1 LFIEVSRIASQSFVL
16 KPTNISIHRHRFKTV
31 LVRLLSHMSDIRIP
45 LSDKTIA
52 QLPTPADGWYLARD
66 TELKGFFVVVGKK
79 KRTFTV
85 QGDIRQ
91 GGKRASSIRVSI
103 GDTRELTTRAART
116 IAKEYLA
123 QISKG
128 QHPKVAKQVSS
139 QVENNVPVSTTTL
152 RQAWQRYLEAH
163 LIRKGRSEKTISG
176 YRDHVERLFA
186 EWLDTP
192 LIELSM
198 DPARVA
204 RKHDIITKENG
215 PYLAN
220 GSMRTLRAIYNHAR
234 KTNRSLPR
242 DNPADAVDWNEEKR
256 RDTGMGIGDLK
267 GWFKE
272 LASLDNPVRREFHLL
287 LLLSGSRPTALQQ
300 VKPDHIDFRRRALHI
315 EKPKGGRKRA
325 FDIPLSREMILC
337 LIRAIRFGRQ
347 TYPLQERKWVFPGDS
362 ASGHLAETK
371 EDRNTLSKW
380 GNDLRQTFRTV
391 ATAAGVSEFDAK
403 LLMNHSIPGVNAGYV
418 TRHKLLEDHLRS
430 QQQAISTAVFSAL
443 GKLPTEDATLRDWLG
458 RGANRRATSGP
469 QLRPAA
475 LRQEQDRIRRAA

>member
-1 LFIEVSRIASQSFVL
+1 MNDVRIL
-16 KPTNISIHRHRFKTV
+16 
-31 LVRLLSHMSDIRIP
+31 

-52 QLPTPADGWYLARD
+52 QLPTPSDGWYLARD
-66 TELKGFFVVVGKK
+66 TELKGFFVVIGKR

-85 QGDIRQ
+85 QGDLRQ

-103 GDTRELTTRAART
+103 GDTRELTTRAARA

-128 QHPKVAKQVSS
+128 QHPKAAKQDGDAGRVGSHADGIIGT
-139 QVENNVPVSTTTL
+139 VTL
-152 RQAWQRYLEAH
+152 RQAWHRYLNAH
-163 LIRKGRSEKTISG
+163 LVRKGRSEKTISG

-192 LIELSM
+192 LAELAM

-204 RKHDIITKENG
+204 KKHDDTTKEHG
-215 PYLAN
+215 PYIAN

-234 KTNRSLPR
+234 KTNRLLPR

-256 RDTGMGIGDLK
+256 RDTGMGGSDLT
-267 GWFKE
+267 GWFRE
-272 LASLDNPVRREFHLL
+272 LAALDNPVRREFHLL
-287 LLLSGSRPTALQQ
+287 TLLSGSRITALQE
-300 VKPDHIDFRRRALHI
+300 VKPDHVDFRRRTLHI

-337 LIRAIRFGRQ
+337 LIRAMRFGRQ
-347 TYPLQERKWVFPGDS
+347 MHPLQAQEWVFPGES
-362 ASGHLAETK
+362 ESGHLTETK
-371 EDRNTLSKW
+371 EDRDTLSKW

-430 QQQAISTAVFSAL
+430 QQQAISTAVFSVL
-443 GKLPTEDATLRDWLG
+443 GKPLTEDAALRDWLG
-458 RGANRRATSGP
+458 RGASRRATSGV
-469 QLRPAA
+469 QLKSDA
-475 LRQEQDRIRRAA
+475 LAEERIRQAA